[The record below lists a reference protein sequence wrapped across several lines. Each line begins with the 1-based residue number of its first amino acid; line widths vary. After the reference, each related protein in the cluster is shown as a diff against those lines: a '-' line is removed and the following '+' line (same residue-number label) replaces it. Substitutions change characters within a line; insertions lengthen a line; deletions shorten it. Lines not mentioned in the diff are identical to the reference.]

1 VEIIEVEGIVI
12 SETPYSESSKII
24 NVITRE
30 YGTIGMLAKGA
41 NKLKSKLRN
50 GSTKLSYGKFQIHY
64 KEKGLST
71 LIGVDIIHNLK
82 NIKTNITKI
91 SYAYYILELVNQV
104 MKHEYNEEVF
114 NVLISAI
121 IKIEEGFSPLVITNI
136 LELKMLDYLGVRP
149 IIDECA
155 SCGSKT
161 NIITISGDR
170 GGYLC
175 KNCRQNEY
183 IVSDKSIKLI
193 RMFYYVDISK
203 ISKLN
208 IKDESKKEIDMF
220 INEYYD
226 RYTGLY
232 LKSKKFINDIEKLN
246 INWQILLHIIK

>member
-1 VEIIEVEGIVI
+1 MTIVEIIEVEGIVI

-30 YGTIGMLAKGA
+30 YGTIGMMAKGA

-50 GSTKLSYGKFQIHY
+50 GSTKLSYGKYQIHY
-64 KEKGLST
+64 KDNGLST
-71 LIGVDIIHNLK
+71 LIGVDIINNLK

-91 SYAYYILELVNQV
+91 SYAYYILELVSQV
-104 MKHEYNEEVF
+104 MKHEYNAEIF
-114 NVLISAI
+114 NVLVSAI
-121 IKIEEGFSPLVITNI
+121 LKIEEGFDPLIITNI

-149 IIDECA
+149 VIDECA

-175 KNCRQNEY
+175 KNCHRNEY

-203 ISKLN
+203 ISKLD
-208 IKDESKKEIDMF
+208 IKNESKKEIDMF

-246 INWQILLHIIK
+246 IN

>member
-1 VEIIEVEGIVI
+1 MELIEVEGVVI

-24 NVITRE
+24 NVITKE
-30 YGTIGMLAKGA
+30 YGTIGMMAKGA

-50 GSTKLSYGKFQIHY
+50 GSSKLSYAKFQIHY
-64 KEKGLST
+64 KEKGIST
-71 LIGVDIIHNLK
+71 LVGVDIINNLK

-104 MKHEYNEEVF
+104 MKHEYNKEVY
-114 NVLISAI
+114 NILIASLL
-121 IKIEEGFSPLVITNI
+121 KIDEGFEPLIITNI

-149 IIDECA
+149 VIDECA

-175 KNCRQNEY
+175 KSCYTNEY

-203 ISKLN
+203 ISKLSISN
-208 IKDESKKEIDMF
+208 ESKKEINMF

-232 LKSKKFINDIEKLN
+232 LKSKKFIDDIEKLN
-246 INWQILLHIIK
+246 IS